1 MTVTLRILCCLF
13 LVAGGN
19 IVSSASEGTSEGA
32 GQQTNATLM
41 GEEKLSDQVRLILN
55 HYKQADPVGLPG
67 APISDPM
74 PIPDMKHSLTVA
86 QMQFSSAH
94 VHGLSRFRIQH
105 IKSNLAAMQV
115 SVGLHI
121 EKLEVLGNYT
131 MTAGWFSRSKGPFNV
146 TLSNVYIEGLAKLE
160 VERGGQLQAQNIDMD
175 IKFKEIAMDFKN
187 LGFLGT
193 IFQGMVNSL
202 GTFLFDS
209 IKPYILKEVNTNIRG
224 DVNEQIRALP
234 QRFPNSI
241 SPLDMA
247 LAEGRRRVREMGYD
261 PYNLPDYNYTAGI
274 LQVDL
279 THSWLSGISYFYRVG
294 NVSVEMEDNI
304 LYMGVHVGTQRLE
317 GRTLWEVQVG
327 GILSRTGSAI
337 FTVEYIRTKTEIS
350 QPLDTRKKPAL
361 RDLDID
367 VGNIQVR
374 MDGAGTLDYV
384 IEAVVNVLPN
394 LLRYQIV
401 NAVEGPIKSRVQKIM
416 DSVDVE
422 EMIEQK
428 LPELDNIKL

>member
-1 MTVTLRILCCLF
+1 MNATMYILCCLLF
-13 LVAGGN
+13 VAGGN
-19 IVSSASEGTSEGA
+19 IVSSASEDTSEGA
-32 GQQTNATLM
+32 AGLTNVTLL
-41 GEEKLSDQVRLILN
+41 GEQKLSDQVRLILN
-55 HYKQADPVGLPG
+55 HYKEDDPVGLPG

-74 PIPDMKHSLTVA
+74 PIPDMKHSFTYA
-86 QMQFSSAH
+86 TMHFKSAH

-115 SVGLHI
+115 SVGLRI

-131 MTAGWFSRSKGPFNV
+131 MSSWFSRSSGPFNV

-175 IKFKEIAMDFKN
+175 ITFQDIAMNFQN
-187 LGFLGT
+187 LGFLGNL
-193 IFQGMVNSL
+193 FQGIINSV

-209 IKPYILKEVNTNIRG
+209 IKPFILSEVNTNVRG
-224 DVNEQIRALP
+224 DVNKHIRALP

-247 LAEGRRRVREMGYD
+247 LAEGRRHVREKGYD
-261 PYNLPDYNYTAGI
+261 PHHFPDYNYTVGI
-274 LQVDL
+274 FRVDL
-279 THSWLSGISYFYRVG
+279 THSWVSGISSFYRVG
-294 NVSVEMEDNI
+294 NISVTMEENI
-304 LYMGVHVGTQRLE
+304 VYVGVHVGTQRLE
-317 GRTLWEVQVG
+317 GRTLWEVNVG
-327 GILSRTGSAI
+327 GLLSRAGSAT
-337 FTVEYIRTKTEIS
+337 FTVEYIHTKTEIS
-350 QPLDTRKKPAL
+350 QPLDTRKRPVL

-384 IEAVVNVLPN
+384 IEFVVNVLPN

-401 NAVEGPIKSRVQKIM
+401 NAVEGPIKLRVQDVM
-416 DSVDVE
+416 DSIDIE
-422 EMIEQK
+422 KMIQEK
-428 LPELDNIKL
+428 LPELDKIKL